1 MKATVGGAEII
12 HGTLSSDGAGNWTLT
27 GQNFES
33 DGTSASGTISGV
45 YSIISDGSFSSTVT
59 SETPNSTLTGYLSGD
74 KSTDDRAGP
83 IMSVY
88 PVARLRDGY
97 LSGNNNIYVS
107 GSGGKISDE
116 VKSKAMPWIPLL
128 LLDN

>member
-74 KSTDDRAGP
+74 
-83 IMSVY
+83 
-88 PVARLRDGY
+88 
-97 LSGNNNIYVS
+97 NNIYVS